1 VSLSEALPR
10 SFYARSAEVVARA
23 LLGQRLVVRHGR
35 ASRVGRIVETEA
47 YLGPHDLACHSSK
60 GRTARTEVM
69 FGPGGFAYVY
79 LIYGMY
85 DCFNVV
91 TGKGGE
97 GAAVLVRAVEPLA
110 GIDGATDGPGKLT
123 RAMGIDRALG
133 GRDLTVGR
141 RVWLAEGAPL
151 ADHEV
156 ERGPRI
162 GVDYAG
168 AWAEAPLRF
177 FAAASPF
184 VSRRPRPRRAAS

>member
-1 VSLSEALPR
+1 
-10 SFYARSAEVVARA
+10 
-23 LLGQRLVVRHGR
+23 
-35 ASRVGRIVETEA
+35 
-47 YLGPHDLACHSSK
+47 
-60 GRTARTEVM
+60 
-69 FGPGGFAYVY
+69 
-79 LIYGMY
+79 MY